1 MDSKDNITKI
11 NSVNYEWENRYNNQT
26 PKKVLSEFT
35 SKFGYEI
42 ISRNEEGYAK
52 EIEFKLLIDN
62 NELEVYLVGDFNDWG
77 KDLDVLVN
85 SKLEKDEHGLFAR
98 VKIKS
103 NFLKHKD
110 KYKYLVKDKDANLT
124 FYEDPASSY
133 FDDSGNSIFWDFNDP
148 NSYKQ
153 KYDFIDTFNRST
165 KIIQTDLP
173 GLISHYKSKNGVIG
187 HQIKQNQ
194 IYKFISESGV
204 IEEIKNLGF
213 NTIQFLPFAQSIDG
227 NNWKYRYLVPFQY
240 AIQKNWGD
248 PDEFAK
254 MIDEFHKHG
263 IAVIGDFVLGHI
275 PHKDFKIFGQS
286 SYEHGIHIWKN
297 KNNHPVYLKEETSWG
312 TMRIDFDNKSVREF
326 FQESVIHF
334 MKNYKIDGFRI
345 DNVDGII
352 RYGENGDGEERPN
365 GRNFLRELNN
375 LIYDYNPSALIHYE
389 GHYYYDDNAKLLVS
403 PLTSYSNALGAT
415 CYNSSRITYYFH
427 TIYMFKT
434 SSDISVWKFKHINE
448 EKEWGKSNST
458 VADFH
463 NHDAAAG
470 LMSMRCTGS
479 YAFDSLKAV
488 GAPEFD
494 AIGKIKVM
502 ESIISFCLE
511 GRTLNLLQTFLL
523 QEGSFEHD
531 SSIRWQMTFNENS
544 KKLVNFKKEIN
555 KIMDNSAFFPIN
567 VNRREFLNVDDKNK
581 VLVIER
587 SSENE
592 NFVIIINTS
601 SWTHHN
607 YKVGVKSENNYQV
620 IFSSDKEEFCGSNST
635 YIEKELTNNSS
646 NNFEVLD
653 RELNINTLGPY
664 TCIVLKENK
673 K

>member
-1 MDSKDNITKI
+1 MEF
-11 NSVNYEWENRYNNQT
+11 NYEWENQFKIQT
-26 PKKVLSEFT
+26 PKKDI
-35 SKFGYEI
+35 SKFNSNFGYEVLNRDNDGI
-42 ISRNEEGYAK
+42 AQQIKFS
-52 EIEFKLLIDN
+52 LLIDN
-62 NELEVYLVGDFNDWG
+62 SNIDVFIVGEFNDWG
-77 KDLDVLVN
+77 KDLDVLN
-85 SKLEKDEHGLFAR
+85 DSKLEKDEHSIFASITITS
-98 VKIKS
+98 K
-103 NFLKHKD
+103 FLKHKD
-110 KYKYLVKDKDANLT
+110 KYKYLVKDKEGNLT
-124 FYEDPASSY
+124 FFEDPAGVY
-133 FDDSGNSIFWDFNDP
+133 FDDLGNAVFWDFEDP

-173 GLISHYKSKNGVIG
+173 GLISHFKDKNGVMG
-187 HQIKQNQ
+187 HEIKECE
-194 IYKFISESGV
+194 IYKFIAESGV
-204 IEEIKNLGF
+204 IEEIKDLGF

-227 NNWKYRYLVPFQY
+227 SNWKFRYLVPFQY
-240 AIQKNWGD
+240 AIQKNWGN
-248 PDEFAK
+248 PDDFAR
-254 MIDEFHKHG
+254 MIDSFHKAG

-275 PHKDFKIFGQS
+275 PHKDYKIFGQS
-286 SYEHGIHIWKN
+286 SDSHGLHTWKN
-297 KNNHPVYLKEETSWG
+297 RRNQILYLKEETSWG
-312 TMRIDFDNKSVREF
+312 TMRIDFDNKFVREF
-326 FQESVIHF
+326 FISSVVHF

-352 RYGENGDGEERPN
+352 RYGQNGDGDERPN
-365 GRNFLRELNN
+365 GRNFLRELNSE
-375 LIYDYNPSALIHYE
+375 IYSYNPKALIHYE
-389 GHYYYDDNAKLLVS
+389 AHYYYDNNAKFLVA
-403 PLTSYSNALGAT
+403 PLTSHPLALGST

-427 TIYMFKT
+427 TTYMFKT
-434 SSDISVWKFKHINE
+434 SSDISVWKFKYINE

-523 QEGSFEHD
+523 QEGTFEHD
-531 SSIRWQMTFNENS
+531 SSIKWQMTFNDKS
-544 KKLVNFKKEIN
+544 KKLINFKKEVN

-592 NFVIIINTS
+592 NYVVVINTS
-601 SWTHHN
+601 SWTLHN
-607 YKVGVKSENNYQV
+607 YKVGVKSKNNYET
-620 IFSSDKEEFCGSNST
+620 IFNSDKDEFCGSSGT
-635 YIEKELTNNSS
+635 YIEKELANNKS

-653 RELNINTLGPY
+653 RELEINTLGPY
-664 TCIVLKENK
+664 TCLVLKEMRK
-673 K
+673 